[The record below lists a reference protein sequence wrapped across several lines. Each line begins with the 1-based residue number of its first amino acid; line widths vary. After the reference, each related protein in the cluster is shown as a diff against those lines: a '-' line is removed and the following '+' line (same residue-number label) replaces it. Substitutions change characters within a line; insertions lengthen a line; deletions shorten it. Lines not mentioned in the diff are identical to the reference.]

1 MSRNLFLEDRL
12 KLNANTNRVTLC
24 DQFNNLMKFSEKYM
38 SQEISPE
45 NARQESAKNAILK
58 RLSYK
63 NLTLDDLLAAKAFAE
78 ITNCEPRVIDDINS
92 ALGRL

>member
-1 MSRNLFLEDRL
+1 M
-12 KLNANTNRVTLC
+12 
-24 DQFNNLMKFSEKYM
+24 EKDM
-38 SQEISPE
+38 SQELNSVNE
-45 NARQESAKNAILK
+45 RHESAKKAILK

>member
-1 MSRNLFLEDRL
+1 MSFYYENILQKITYLEEE
-12 KLNANTNRVTLC
+12 LNTTSINI
-24 DQFNNLMKFSEKYM
+24 QS
-38 SQEISPE
+38 
-45 NARQESAKNAILK
+45 
-58 RLSYK
+58 LSSLNK